1 MYAYVH
7 NITMYACVY
16 THMYSISSMCVHLFE
31 ACLCVHVML
40 YVLYNTASK
49 FGATDD
55 EGDDGAVNSDW
66 EDCRHTLLT
75 H

>member
-1 MYAYVH
+1 MHVYMHKGTIYPQ
-7 NITMYACVY
+7 CVF
-16 THMYSISSMCVHLFE
+16 TSFRHII
-31 ACLCVHVML
+31 LCVHVML

-55 EGDDGAVNSDW
+55 EGDDDAVNSDW